1 MKFDIFENLKSNES
15 INEYVK
21 EVISECEASYPMM
34 RSRKFPVAVDIGA
47 NVGGFCVHAHKY
59 FDKIY
64 AFEPLVENY
73 VILEKV
79 LSLFGVE
86 NVEAYNNAIHSESHK
101 KLKLRVSSNRKSGSV
116 TCAEIDNADLEK
128 TYSDLGQECETISLN
143 DIFDTLEI
151 DRIDYLKIDCEGS
164 EYEILENFNNYE
176 KVTMIALE
184 LHGTQNVSRKKKLLQ
199 SLEKYYNFVPMD
211 KVAVYDIRKLD
222 ENKIDDIDL
231 LTDKVTVF
239 GVSKNINL
247 ETNNAS

>member
-1 MKFDIFENLKSNES
+1 M
-15 INEYVK
+15 
-21 EVISECEASYPMM
+21 
-34 RSRKFPVAVDIGA
+34 
-47 NVGGFCVHAHKY
+47 
-59 FDKIY
+59 
-64 AFEPLVENY
+64 
-73 VILEKV
+73 
-79 LSLFGVE
+79 
-86 NVEAYNNAIHSESHK
+86 
-101 KLKLRVSSNRKSGSV
+101 
-116 TCAEIDNADLEK
+116 
-128 TYSDLGQECETISLN
+128 GQECETISLN

-199 SLEKYYNFVPMD
+199 RLEKYYNFVPMD
-211 KVAVYDIRKLD
+211 KVAVYNIRKLD